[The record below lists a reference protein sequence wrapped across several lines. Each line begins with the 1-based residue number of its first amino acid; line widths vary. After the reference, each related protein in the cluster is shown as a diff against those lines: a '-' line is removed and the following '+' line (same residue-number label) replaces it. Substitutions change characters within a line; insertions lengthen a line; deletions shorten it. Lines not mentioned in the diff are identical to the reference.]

1 MYKRGHDF
9 DYQFD
14 WVTKKAGGKVNTG
27 DYADA
32 KPELGKPV
40 EPMNKPVEKKNQF
53 IEERK
58 ESRAAL
64 G

>member
-1 MYKRGHDF
+1 M
-9 DYQFD
+9 
-14 WVTKKAGGKVNTG
+14 G

-32 KPELGKPV
+32 KPDLGNLAKAV
-40 EPMNKPVEKKNQF
+40 EPQNNNVNKKNNF

-64 G
+64 GAQLMNGGIGSAPRPNQ

>member
-1 MYKRGHDF
+1 M
-9 DYQFD
+9 
-14 WVTKKAGGKVNTG
+14 G

-32 KPELGKPV
+32 KPDLGNLAKAV
-40 EPMNKPVEKKNQF
+40 EPQNNNVNKKNNF

-64 G
+64 GA